1 MIPWTHHPNWQ
12 LDQFSRFSTIHI
24 CYQWSEQDMYRPTEQ
39 TQKSTGTNMPLML
52 CVTWPNFNKIAQS
65 NFGTGHIPPLVQDPS
80 QSLRITVQPYLPG
93 GANLQ
98 LDQFTSFC
106 RDDATLS
113 VYCTLLVPS
122 HFPQKFIPFRLEGS
136 VPQLIHHYH
145 SWGAA
150 NQPTRTASESPT
162 GRQTDRPTERT
173 RS

>member
-80 QSLRITVQPYLPG
+80 QSPHIIVQPYLPG

-98 LDQFTSFC
+98 LDPFTSFC
-106 RDDATLS
+106 RDDATFS
-113 VYCTLLVPS
+113 VYVTCADPFSPKIYPFPSVGICTSINSPLSFLGCS
-122 HFPQKFIPFRLEGS
+122 
-136 VPQLIHHYH
+136 
-145 SWGAA
+145 
-150 NQPTRTASESPT
+150 QPTNAN
-162 GRQTDRPTERT
+162 GI
-173 RS
+173 